1 MTTQTEIFS
10 FSNQPLGGG
19 GRVASDRHHKALAM
33 CEDFAGLEQGVNHY
47 DLLLLVKKIGRE
59 AGFTPRMIHLLEY
72 YMMYTRDIDWEQGSR
87 PIVYQSLSRTAL
99 DLNISERMVQKLEK
113 ALFEAGA
120 ISWHDS
126 GNHKRY
132 GQRDAETGHIL
143 YAFGVELTPLA
154 YLKPML
160 EEKLHEK
167 QLYQDAWTE
176 TKRQISW
183 YRSQIR
189 GLLLQWQEEGA
200 CSAALREFDARYQE
214 IAIQIRTHLD
224 LPFLRTLLARHKS
237 LHSEVMETMGVGD
250 NETKQPTQ
258 RQSMPEKTTKG
269 SCRGEQKFVHYK
281 YTTQQPFNKL
291 NTSSPTDKGYQESV
305 AAGPEHQDDRAVKT
319 DRSLQSQRG
328 DIQNFAEGRGLEHIT
343 LKQALNAASSRFL
356 DHMPMQKRPMN
367 WNDFVE
373 AAYKLKDLL
382 GVSQQSWSRAC
393 VTLSRGGA
401 AICLLLTDQ
410 AAQRDNDPVRKPAA
424 YFNAMISRA
433 EKGELHLHKSVFG
446 LLKREPDD
454 VLAASNH

>member
-1 MTTQTEIFS
+1 MTTPTETFS
-10 FSNQPLGGG
+10 FSNPPLGVG
-19 GRVASDRHHKALAM
+19 GRVASDRHHEALAM

-47 DLLLLVKKIGRE
+47 DLLLLVKKTGRE
-59 AGFTPRMIHLLEY
+59 TGFTPRMIHLLEY
-72 YMMYTRDIDWEQGSR
+72 YMMFTRDIDWEEGSR

-132 GQRDAETGHIL
+132 GQRDAETGRIL

-200 CSAALREFDARYQE
+200 CSHSLREFDAKYQE

-224 LPFLRTLLARHKS
+224 LPFLRTLLGRHKS
-237 LHSEVMETMGVGD
+237 LHSEVMEMMGVGT
-250 NETKQPTQ
+250 NEIKQPTQ
-258 RQSMPEKTTKG
+258 RQTMPEKTING
-269 SCRGEQKFVHYK
+269 SCRGEQRFAHYK

-305 AAGPEHQDDRAVKT
+305 AEGPEHQDDRAVKT
-319 DRSLQSQRG
+319 DRSLQSQKG
-328 DIQNFAEGRGLEHIT
+328 DVQNFAAGSGLEHIT
-343 LKQALNAASSRFL
+343 LKQALNAASSRFSGS
-356 DHMPMQKRPMN
+356 HAN
-367 WNDFVE
+367 GT
-373 AAYKLKDLL
+373 AAY
-382 GVSQQSWSRAC
+382 
-393 VTLSRGGA
+393 
-401 AICLLLTDQ
+401 
-410 AAQRDNDPVRKPAA
+410 
-424 YFNAMISRA
+424 
-433 EKGELHLHKSVFG
+433 EL
-446 LLKREPDD
+446 E
-454 VLAASNH
+454 